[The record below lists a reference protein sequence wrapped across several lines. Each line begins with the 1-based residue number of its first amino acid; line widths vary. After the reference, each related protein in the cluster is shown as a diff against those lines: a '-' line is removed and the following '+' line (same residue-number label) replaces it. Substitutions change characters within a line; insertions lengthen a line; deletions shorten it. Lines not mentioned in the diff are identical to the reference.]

1 MQAYRYTGI
10 QVYRHT
16 AMQVCRYIGIQVY
29 RYRGIHV
36 YMYTGMQVC
45 RYIGMQVCRHTGIL
59 DLGGVV
65 VVEDAV
71 GIWCGGWRWYD
82 GDTGWDQLG
91 TRWARGVV
99 LQVRPRRRARQCR
112 RRLDDVMMLLM
123 LTALIEQQPLQE
135 DDRHDRHSQ
144 RVDVEDLSATT
155 SSSLPQTVLTSDSV
169 AVFKLRL
176 KTFLFSQAFS
186 SFSAH

>member
-1 MQAYRYTGI
+1 M
-10 QVYRHT
+10 
-16 AMQVCRYIGIQVY
+16 
-29 RYRGIHV
+29 
-36 YMYTGMQVC
+36 
-45 RYIGMQVCRHTGIL
+45 
-59 DLGGVV
+59 
-65 VVEDAV
+65 
-71 GIWCGGWRWYD
+71 
-82 GDTGWDQLG
+82 
-91 TRWARGVV
+91 
-99 LQVRPRRRARQCR
+99 QVRPRRRATQCR
-112 RRLDDVMMLLM
+112 RRFDDVMMLLM

-186 SFSAH
+186 SFSAHYHARCLAPAPLKLRHYGAIQICLLLLLLLLLLSCRHYHHHADAAYCYRCSEVCVSLCVS

>member
-1 MQAYRYTGI
+1 MYTAI
-10 QVYRHT
+10 
-16 AMQVCRYIGIQVY
+16 QVCRYIGMQVCRHTGILAY
-29 RYRGIHV
+29 RH
-36 YMYTGMQVC
+36 TAMQVC

-82 GDTGWDQLG
+82 GDTGWDHLG

-112 RRLDDVMMLLM
+112 RLVDDVMMLLM

-155 SSSLPQTVLTSDSV
+155 SSSLPQTVLTSGSV